1 MQYCRVSGLSG
12 LLRGSGEGW
21 ARAFFP
27 RPMNRSL
34 SKHVGQLTKR
44 RQQQKSSPYLL
55 YLRAARCARW
65 PRGHLDRKLRRCLST
80 DVHTSQQVGHSC
92 CNHLESVGRRPATI
106 LRPCVDGRSHHCL
119 DIQHRAG
126 RCTCACSG
134 RQRKQIR
141 KEKAVSVAFVV
152 GGASH
157 ADWATFRF
165 VFRFVQTSRQHP
177 WGCSRAL
184 VAMRMSR

>member
-1 MQYCRVSGLSG
+1 MAERAQGAERSRAEPSGAE
-12 LLRGSGEGW
+12 LRGSGEGW

-44 RQQQKSSPYLL
+44 RQQQKCSPYLL

-80 DVHTSQQVGHSC
+80 DVHTSQQAGHSC

-119 DIQHRAG
+119 DIQHRAC
-126 RCTCACSG
+126 RRLCAGCG
-134 RQRKQIR
+134 WHWWQIR
-141 KEKAVSVAFVV
+141 WEKIMSVACIV
-152 GGASH
+152 GAPPH
-157 ADWATFRF
+157 ADTDWSSASF
-165 VFRFVQTSRQHP
+165 
-177 WGCSRAL
+177 GL
-184 VAMRMSR
+184 V